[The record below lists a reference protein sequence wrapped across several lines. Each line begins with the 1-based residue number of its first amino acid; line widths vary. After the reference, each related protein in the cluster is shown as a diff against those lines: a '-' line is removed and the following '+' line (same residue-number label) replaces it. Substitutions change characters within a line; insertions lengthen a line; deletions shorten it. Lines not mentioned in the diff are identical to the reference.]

1 MAGEFLHW
9 ALCLLSWGCQKP
21 HNPHSSTGTHLPST
35 FPALQ
40 FQAFVCWWAPPEFS
54 RTTFFFSLWSCVM
67 ELPLVTPPIVPTGR
81 EVKKILSV
89 KKGVLQGS
97 SWHPSLSPHTQSPIN
112 LGTFINSYAQSKL
125 LGSPPAQVRLSRLI
139 EHWDWLQMLR
149 FSPSPFLGKQKSCG
163 SAAWSRSQNQAK
175 ACLTRTKHFRS
186 WCRAPRA
193 EPSCKQWWCQFLSH
207 MWGDFWVNSAPFL
220 CGIRTSPPGDLNS
233 YASFRI
239 VNNLII
245 CLPKSRA
252 FDLAKEE
259 YISKSKRFSCSWSL
273 PPKRSYLQLVSWPS
287 KVPDEVQ
294 FSTAFDF

>member
-1 MAGEFLHW
+1 M
-9 ALCLLSWGCQKP
+9 
-21 HNPHSSTGTHLPST
+21 
-35 FPALQ
+35 
-40 FQAFVCWWAPPEFS
+40 
-54 RTTFFFSLWSCVM
+54 
-67 ELPLVTPPIVPTGR
+67 
-81 EVKKILSV
+81 
-89 KKGVLQGS
+89 
-97 SWHPSLSPHTQSPIN
+97 
-112 LGTFINSYAQSKL
+112 
-125 LGSPPAQVRLSRLI
+125 
-139 EHWDWLQMLR
+139 
-149 FSPSPFLGKQKSCG
+149 
-163 SAAWSRSQNQAK
+163 
-175 ACLTRTKHFRS
+175 
-186 WCRAPRA
+186 
-193 EPSCKQWWCQFLSH
+193 
-207 MWGDFWVNSAPFL
+207 NSAPFL